1 MNALCFR
8 PFFSVD
14 SVWMYLSYFREDWKS
29 VWEILVNKLY
39 KSEEENKKMYKKT
52 SITMTQSWKP
62 TGKILVSTTIYYSGS
77 NYGYSESKGFISER
91 FNHHCWQARSL
102 QAATYSS
109 LLMLCSHGHSRE
121 QRVDI
126 VCHPLL
132 PSKAICQHF
141 LVHIS
146 TQSWEGV
153 TRCPLTNCR
162 HTASSGK
169 WARNV
174 QWCDRPC
181 QYVCMCV
188 CVCVCGG
195 GGGLF
200 IPAVNLK
207 VAFI

>member
-1 MNALCFR
+1 
-8 PFFSVD
+8 
-14 SVWMYLSYFREDWKS
+14 
-29 VWEILVNKLY
+29 
-39 KSEEENKKMYKKT
+39 
-52 SITMTQSWKP
+52 
-62 TGKILVSTTIYYSGS
+62 
-77 NYGYSESKGFISER
+77 
-91 FNHHCWQARSL
+91 
-102 QAATYSS
+102 
-109 LLMLCSHGHSRE
+109 MLCSHGHSRE
-121 QRVDI
+121 QRGDI

-181 QYVCMCV
+181 QYMCV
-188 CVCVCGG
+188 CVCVAENC
-195 GGGLF
+195 LF
-200 IPAVNLK
+200 LQWIWKWHLFRFYSKTKKSESEKTFFEVLSRFLHSGMKSRDSFDDADGEFEFVLYSLNQTK
-207 VAFI
+207 TQITIHI